1 MTTKTVL
8 TNEIESQLNEL
19 KHLEVG
25 SEEYKAT
32 VDGITKLID
41 RSLEIVKL
49 EEENRYRNDALAEE
63 MNIKQ
68 QQLDADKHDRKI
80 KNILTGLSIGIP
92 AGVSVW
98 GTLKAL
104 KFEEIGT
111 VTTLVGKTQLTKIFN
126 LFKR

>member
-1 MTTKTVL
+1 MTTKTLL
-8 TNEIESQLNEL
+8 TNEIESQLDEL
-19 KHLEVG
+19 KHVEVG
-25 SEEYKAT
+25 SEEYKAA

-41 RSLEIVKL
+41 RSLEMDKL

>member
-41 RSLEIVKL
+41 RSLEMDKL
-49 EEENRYRNDALAEE
+49 EAENSYKNDVLEAET
-63 MNIKQ
+63 NIKQ

-80 KNILTGLSIGIP
+80 KNLLTGLSIGIP

-104 KFEEIGT
+104 KFEEVGT
-111 VTTLVGKTQLTKIFN
+111 VTTLVGKTHLNKVFN